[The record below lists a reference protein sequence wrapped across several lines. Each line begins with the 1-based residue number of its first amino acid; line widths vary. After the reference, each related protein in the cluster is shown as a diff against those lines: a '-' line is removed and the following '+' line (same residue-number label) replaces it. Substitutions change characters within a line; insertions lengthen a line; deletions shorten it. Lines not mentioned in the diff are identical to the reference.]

1 MNQLSERLYV
11 DTGASTPHLR
21 GLLGRLDQLCGE
33 TVEITIG
40 DPSGEGFSRTIKL
53 TIEESGEINS
63 NQLDATEIPV
73 SGSTNSTN
81 SSKNVNTS
89 LNTSADTPVDSE
101 DDLEDD
107 DLGEW

>member
-40 DPSGEGFSRTIKL
+40 DPNGEGFSRTIKL
-53 TIEESGEINS
+53 TIEESGEMNS
-63 NQLDATEIPV
+63 NQLDATEI
-73 SGSTNSTN
+73 SISATMSA
-81 SSKNVNTS
+81 
-89 LNTSADTPVDSE
+89 SADTNLSTNINL
-101 DDLEDD
+101 DLEDD